1 MDHIADHIVTNW
13 IYMVRCVRMV
23 SVSILIRSI
32 RFILNLIGRVI
43 SAFKYDE
50 FGCIIIRFMGVHISN
65 FDELCRTRVIS
76 VKVTRACV
84 EYDRSNDVCIE
95 SGEFG
100 WSIILAGVA
109 DVCMYVCMYVCI
121 GHDVFND
128 VSIEFW

>member
-1 MDHIADHIVTNW
+1 
-13 IYMVRCVRMV
+13 MVRCVRMV

-128 VSIEFW
+128 VSIEF